1 MHEKIGLMEVQH
13 RKIVD
18 DLKEKNKEQKEQ
30 IKMLKDR

>member
-1 MHEKIGLMEVQH
+1 MEVQH